1 MTVGAYIPREPKW
14 LQRRWSP
21 VRPTYEHGTTTRPGR
36 GLAGKKPDDGIAVF
50 FLEADVGG
58 CERANTAKHYQM
70 LHVGDRLDLEL
81 KDNGSVAMSFQKD
94 GERYHLGFLNEQYAT
109 TAGVSILLRYPSA
122 FGVIGDIYATVTEL
136 DLKSPKWP
144 RAYIEIRCLSDVRL
158 RHAKKGFLLT
168 PDETVVVK
176 LLEPHV
182 KITIPDGVKEIA
194 PYAFSRNL
202 RIRNVVLPAG
212 LRKIGHHAFMTTNIS
227 EVKIP
232 SSVEDIGHDAFTNCP
247 YDRCLFVGNANS
259 SLVRFKVEK
268 GNARCESN
276 RGKLKDTQAPK
287 DRENRPSEYIACCTT
302 VSMPWANSRYM
313 TKDDMPAL
321 AELIARRD
329 ARRKEKW
336 ARPTPT
342 MLADKCIKELQTRG
356 SSPALETVLA
366 KFKSLSGLKRNEL
379 VFAVAEYGGEEQF
392 DMMLATA
399 AQSPESLSFLLASA
413 ISSNDHDLARRLA
426 LAGTRL
432 HSKRMRIP
440 DNARE
445 GKTILCTPVDLAL
458 QDMRVE
464 TATEGKSSA
473 GVPCVDNSGCIAAL
487 AEEGL
492 FTRENLRELY
502 QSARRSAAPF
512 AQERLRTIV
521 HFVHPDDVSDKVDLC
536 KSLIAHNAQAELEH
550 TFTWP
555 NFPTIDQLETL
566 VRFANESG
574 DTEMAVRILEF
585 YRNQQPPEPTEGLML

>member
-1 MTVGAYIPREPKW
+1 MTVGAYIPQEPKW
-14 LQRRWSP
+14 LQRRYNP
-21 VRPTYEHGTTTRPGR
+21 ARPTYEQGTVIRPGR
-36 GLAGKKPDDGIAVF
+36 GPAGKRPDDGIAVF

-58 CERANTAKHYQM
+58 CGRANTAKHYQM

-81 KDNGSVAMSFQKD
+81 KKNDSVAMSFKKD
-94 GERYHLGFLNEQYAT
+94 GEQYHLGFLNEQYAI

-158 RHAKKGFLLT
+158 RHVKRGFLLT

-176 LLEPHV
+176 LLETHV

-194 PYAFSRNL
+194 PYAFSNDR

-232 SSVEDIGHDAFTNCP
+232 ASVEDIGRDAFANCP

-268 GNARCESN
+268 GNARYESN
-276 RGKLKDTQAPK
+276 RGKLKDTQATK
-287 DRENRPSEYIACCTT
+287 DRENRPFEYIACCTT

-356 SSPALETVLA
+356 SSPTLETVLA
-366 KFKSLSGLKRNEL
+366 KFNSLSGLKRNEL
-379 VFAVAEYGGEEQF
+379 VFAVTEYGGEEQF

-399 AQSPESLSFLLASA
+399 ARSPESLSFLFASA
-413 ISSNDHDLARRLA
+413 ISRNDHDLARCLA
-426 LAGTRL
+426 LAGARL
-432 HSKRMRIP
+432 HSKQMRVP
-440 DNARE
+440 DNTRE
-445 GKTILCTPVDLAL
+445 GKTILCTPIDLAL
-458 QDMRVE
+458 QDVRHETLVE
-464 TATEGKSSA
+464 TKTGASA
-473 GVPCVDNSGCIAAL
+473 PCVDNSECIAAL

-492 FTRENLRELY
+492 LTRENLRELY
-502 QSARRSAAPF
+502 QGVRQSAAPF
-512 AQERLRTIV
+512 AQERLQTIV
-521 HFVHPDDVSDKVDLC
+521 LFVHPDDVTDKPDLC
-536 KSLIAHNAQAELEH
+536 KNLITHNARTELEH
-550 TFTWP
+550 AFTWP

-574 DTEMAVRILEF
+574 NTEMAVRILES

>member
-1 MTVGAYIPREPKW
+1 
-14 LQRRWSP
+14 
-21 VRPTYEHGTTTRPGR
+21 
-36 GLAGKKPDDGIAVF
+36 
-50 FLEADVGG
+50 
-58 CERANTAKHYQM
+58 
-70 LHVGDRLDLEL
+70 
-81 KDNGSVAMSFQKD
+81 MSFQKD
-94 GERYHLGFLNEQYAT
+94 GERYHLGFLNEQYAI

-158 RHAKKGFLLT
+158 RHVKRGFLLT

-176 LLEPHV
+176 LLETHV

-194 PYAFSRNL
+194 PYAFSKGTAGYAASSCLQGSAKSAITRSRQRASAKSTSPQAL
-202 RIRNVVLPAG
+202 RISASTRSQTAPETSACTS
-212 LRKIGHHAFMTTNIS
+212 TTGS
-227 EVKIP
+227 IP
-232 SSVEDIGHDAFTNCP
+232 SFATRWRRETRGTNP
-247 YDRCLFVGNANS
+247 IEAS
-259 SLVRFKVEK
+259 SKTHKHPKTAKSALLRT
-268 GNARCESN
+268 
-276 RGKLKDTQAPK
+276 LDT
-287 DRENRPSEYIACCTT
+287 YVTI
-302 VSMPWANSRYM
+302 SMPWANSRYM

-329 ARRKEKW
+329 ARRKEKR

-356 SSPALETVLA
+356 SSPTLETVLA
-366 KFKSLSGLKRNEL
+366 KFNTLSGLKRNEL

-413 ISSNDHDLARRLA
+413 ISRNDHDLAQRLA

-432 HSKRMRIP
+432 HSKRMRVP

-464 TATEGKSSA
+464 TATEGKTGA
-473 GVPCVDNSGCIAAL
+473 GAPCVDNSGCIAEL

-492 FTRENLRELY
+492 LTRENLRDLY
-502 QSARRSAAPF
+502 QSARTSGAPF
-512 AQERLRTIV
+512 AQERLQTIV
-521 HFVHPDDVSDKVDLC
+521 RFVYPDDVTDKLDLC
-536 KSLIAHNAQAELEH
+536 KSLIAHKARTELEH

-555 NFPTIDQLETL
+555 NFPPST
-566 VRFANESG
+566 S
-574 DTEMAVRILEF
+574 
-585 YRNQQPPEPTEGLML
+585 

>member
-14 LQRRWSP
+14 LQRRCSP
-21 VRPTYEHGTTTRPGR
+21 VRPIYEHGTVTRPGR
-36 GLAGKKPDDGIAVF
+36 GPAGKRPDDGIAVF

-58 CERANTAKHYQM
+58 CQRANTAKPYQM
-70 LHVGDRLDLEL
+70 LHVGDRLDLKLTE
-81 KDNGSVAMSFQKD
+81 NESVAMSFQKD
-94 GERYHLGFLNEQYAT
+94 GERYHLGFLNEQYAI

-158 RHAKKGFLLT
+158 RHVKRGFLLT

-176 LLEPHV
+176 LLKTHV

-194 PYAFSRNL
+194 PYAFSNNR
-202 RIRNVVLPAG
+202 RIRSVVLPAG
-212 LRKIGHHAFMTTNIS
+212 LRKIGHHAFASTNIS

-232 SSVEDIGHDAFTNCP
+232 ASVEDIGRDAFANCP
-247 YDRCLFVGNANS
+247 YDRCLSTGNMNS
-259 SLVRFKVEK
+259 SLVRFRAEK
-268 GNARCESN
+268 GNARYESN

-287 DRENRPSEYIACCTT
+287 DCENRPFEYIACRTT

-313 TKDDMPAL
+313 TKDNMPAL

-329 ARRKEKW
+329 AQRKEKW

-356 SSPALETVLA
+356 SSPTLETVLT
-366 KFKSLSGLKRNEL
+366 KFNSLSGLKRNEL
-379 VFAVAEYGGEEQF
+379 VFAVAEYGGEDQF
-392 DMMLATA
+392 AMMLATA

-413 ISSNDHDLARRLA
+413 ISRNDHDLAQRLA
-426 LAGTRL
+426 QAGTKL

-440 DNARE
+440 DNTHT
-445 GKTILCTPVDLAL
+445 GKTILCTPIDLAL
-458 QDMRVE
+458 QDVRFE
-464 TATEGKSSA
+464 TAAEGNTGA
-473 GVPCVDNSGCIAAL
+473 GAPYVDNSSCIAAL
-487 AEEGL
+487 AEEDL
-492 FTRENLRELY
+492 LTRENLRELY
-502 QSARRSAAPF
+502 QSARQSAAPF
-512 AQERLRTIV
+512 AQERLQTIV
-521 HFVHPDDVSDKVDLC
+521 RFVHPDDVTDKLDLC
-536 KSLIAHNAQAELEH
+536 KNLIAHKAQAELEH
-550 TFTWP
+550 IFTWP
-555 NFPTIDQLETL
+555 NFPTIDQLEAL

-574 DTEMAVRILEF
+574 DTEMAVRILEY

>member
-14 LQRRWSP
+14 LQRRCSP
-21 VRPTYEHGTTTRPGR
+21 VRPTYQQGTVTRPGR
-36 GLAGKKPDDGIAVF
+36 GPVGKRPDDGIAVF

-70 LHVGDRLDLEL
+70 LHVGDRLDLKLTE
-81 KDNGSVAMSFQKD
+81 NESVAMSFQKD
-94 GERYHLGFLNEQYAT
+94 GECYHLGFLNEQYAI

-158 RHAKKGFLLT
+158 RHVKRGFLLT

-194 PYAFSRNL
+194 PFVFSNNR
-202 RIRNVVLPAG
+202 RIRSVVLPAG
-212 LRKIGHHAFMTTNIS
+212 LRKIGHHAFASTNIS
-227 EVKIP
+227 EVNIP
-232 SSVEDIGHDAFTNCP
+232 ASVEDIGHDAFTNCP
-247 YDRCLFVGNANS
+247 RDLCLSTGNMNS
-259 SLVRFKVEK
+259 SLVRYKVEK
-268 GNARCESN
+268 GNTRYESN
-276 RGKLKDTQAPK
+276 RGKLKDTQATK
-287 DRENRPSEYIACCTT
+287 DREKRPFEDFGYYVTI
-302 VSMPWANSRYM
+302 SMPWANSRYM
-313 TKDDMPAL
+313 TEDDMPAL

-329 ARRKEKW
+329 AQRKEKW

-356 SSPALETVLA
+356 SSPTLETVLA
-366 KFKSLSGLKRNEL
+366 KLNSLSGLKRNEL

-399 AQSPESLSFLLASA
+399 AQSSESLSFLFASA
-413 ISSNDHDLARRLA
+413 ISRNDHDLARRLA
-426 LAGTRL
+426 QAGARL
-432 HSKRMRIP
+432 HNKRMRVP

-445 GKTILCTPVDLAL
+445 GKMILCTPIDLAL
-458 QDMRVE
+458 QDVRFE
-464 TATEGKSSA
+464 TAAEGKTGAS
-473 GVPCVDNSGCIAAL
+473 VPYVDNCDCIAEL

-492 FTRENLRELY
+492 LTRENLRELY
-502 QSARRSAAPF
+502 QGVRQSAAPF
-512 AQERLRTIV
+512 AQERLQTIV
-521 HFVHPDDVSDKVDLC
+521 RFVHPDDVTDKLDLC
-536 KSLIAHNAQAELEH
+536 KNLIANKAQAELEH
-550 TFTWP
+550 VFTWH
-555 NFPTIDQLETL
+555 NCPTIDQLETL

-574 DTEMAVRILEF
+574 DTEMAVRILES

>member
-1 MTVGAYIPREPKW
+1 MTVGAYIPQEPKW
-14 LQRRWSP
+14 LQRRCSP
-21 VRPTYEHGTTTRPGR
+21 VRPTYEHGTVTRPGR
-36 GLAGKKPDDGIAVF
+36 GPAGKKPDDGIAVF

-70 LHVGDRLDLEL
+70 LHVGNRLNLEL

-94 GERYHLGFLNEQYAT
+94 GERYHLGFLNEQYAI

-176 LLEPHV
+176 PLEPHV
-182 KITIPDGVKEIA
+182 KITIPNGVREIA
-194 PYAFSRNL
+194 PYAFSNNR
-202 RIRNVVLPAG
+202 RIRSVILPAG

-247 YDRCLFVGNANS
+247 YDRCLSVGNMNS

-268 GNARCESN
+268 GNARYESN
-276 RGKLKDTQAPK
+276 RGKLKDTRAPE
-287 DRENRPSEYIACCTT
+287 DREKRPFEDFGYYVT

-313 TKDDMPAL
+313 AKDDLPAL

-329 ARRKEKW
+329 TRRKERW
-336 ARPTPT
+336 AHPTPT
-342 MLADKCIKELQTRG
+342 MLADKCIKELQGRG
-356 SSPALETVLA
+356 SSPTLETVLA
-366 KFKSLSGLKRNEL
+366 KFNSLSGLKRNEL
-379 VFAVAEYGGEEQF
+379 IFAVAEYGGAEQF

-399 AQSPESLSFLLASA
+399 AQSPESLSFLLAGA

-426 LAGTRL
+426 LAGARL

-445 GKTILCTPVDLAL
+445 GKTILCTPIELAL
-458 QDMRVE
+458 QNVRFE
-464 TATEGKSSA
+464 TAVESKTGA
-473 GVPCVDNSGCIAAL
+473 GAPYVDNSDCIAEL
-487 AEEGL
+487 AEEDL
-492 FTRENLRELY
+492 LTRENLCELY
-502 QSARRSAAPF
+502 QSARQSAAPF
-512 AQERLRTIV
+512 AQERLQTIV
-521 HFVHPDDVSDKVDLC
+521 RFVHPDDVTDKLDLC
-536 KSLIAHNAQAELEH
+536 KSLIAHKAQTELEH

-555 NFPTIDQLETL
+555 NFPTIDQVEAL
-566 VRFANESG
+566 VQYANERG
-574 DTEMAVRILEF
+574 DTEAAVRIMEA

>member
-1 MTVGAYIPREPKW
+1 MTVGAYIPQEPKW
-14 LQRRWSP
+14 LQRRCSP
-21 VRPTYEHGTTTRPGR
+21 VRPTYEHGTVTRPGR
-36 GLAGKKPDDGIAVF
+36 GPAGKRPDDGIAVF

-70 LHVGDRLDLEL
+70 LHVGDRLDLKLTE
-81 KDNGSVAMSFQKD
+81 NESVAMSFQKD
-94 GERYHLGFLNEQYAT
+94 GECYHLGFLNEQYAI

-158 RHAKKGFLLT
+158 RHVKRGFLLT

-176 LLEPHV
+176 LLETHV

-194 PYAFSRNL
+194 PYVFSNNR
-202 RIRNVVLPAG
+202 RIRSVVLPAG
-212 LRKIGHHAFMTTNIS
+212 LRKIGHHAFASTSIIEVNI
-227 EVKIP
+227 P
-232 SSVEDIGHDAFTNCP
+232 ASVEVIGFDAFANCP

-268 GNARCESN
+268 GNARYESN
-276 RGKLKDTQAPK
+276 RGKLKDTQATK
-287 DRENRPSEYIACCTT
+287 DCEKRPFEDFGYYMTI
-302 VSMPWANSRYM
+302 SMPWANSRYM

-329 ARRKEKW
+329 AQRKEKW

-356 SSPALETVLA
+356 SSPTLETVLA
-366 KFKSLSGLKRNEL
+366 KFNTLSALKRNEL
-379 VFAVAEYGGEEQF
+379 VFAVAEYGDAEQF
-392 DMMLATA
+392 DMMLATT
-399 AQSPESLSFLLASA
+399 AQSPESLSFLLAIA
-413 ISSNDHDLARRLA
+413 ISRNNHDLAQCLA
-426 LAGTRL
+426 QAGTKL

-440 DNARE
+440 DNAHT
-445 GKTILCTPVDLAL
+445 GKTILCTPIDLAL
-458 QDMRVE
+458 QDVRFE
-464 TATEGKSSA
+464 TATEGKSGT
-473 GVPCVDNSGCIAAL
+473 GVQYVDDIDCIAAL

-492 FTRENLRELY
+492 LTRENLRELY
-502 QSARRSAAPF
+502 QGVRRSTVPF
-512 AQERLRTIV
+512 AQERLQAIV
-521 HFVHPDDVSDKVDLC
+521 RFVYPDDVTDKLDLC
-536 KSLIAHNAQAELEH
+536 KNLIVHKAQAELEH
-550 TFTWP
+550 AFTWP

-574 DTEMAVRILEF
+574 DTEMAVRILES

>member
-1 MTVGAYIPREPKW
+1 MTVGAYIPQEPKW
-14 LQRRWSP
+14 LQRRCNP
-21 VRPTYEHGTTTRPGR
+21 VRPTYQQGTVIRPGR
-36 GLAGKKPDDGIAVF
+36 GPAGKKPDDGIAVF

-58 CERANTAKHYQM
+58 CERANTAKPYQM

-81 KDNGSVAMSFQKD
+81 KDNGSVAMSLQKD
-94 GERYHLGFLNEQYAT
+94 GERYHLGFLNEQYAI

-158 RHAKKGFLLT
+158 RHVKRGFLLT

-176 LLEPHV
+176 LLETHV

-194 PYAFSRNL
+194 PYAFSNDR
-202 RIRNVVLPAG
+202 RIRSVVLPAG
-212 LRKIGHHAFMTTNIS
+212 LRKISHHAFASTNIS
-227 EVKIP
+227 EVNIP
-232 SSVEDIGHDAFTNCP
+232 ASVEDIGRDAFANCP
-247 YDRCLFVGNANS
+247 YDRCLSTGNMNS
-259 SLVRFKVEK
+259 SLVRFRAEK
-268 GNARCESN
+268 GNARYESN

-287 DRENRPSEYIACCTT
+287 DCENRPFEYIACRTT

-379 VFAVAEYGGEEQF
+379 IFAVAEYGSAEQF

-399 AQSPESLSFLLASA
+399 AQSPESLSFLLAGA
-413 ISSNDHDLARRLA
+413 ISRNDHDLARRLA
-426 LAGTRL
+426 LAGARL
-432 HSKRMRIP
+432 HSKRMRVP

-458 QDMRVE
+458 QDMQVE
-464 TATEGKSSA
+464 TATKGKTGA
-473 GVPCVDNSGCIAAL
+473 GVQYVDNSECIAAL
-487 AEEGL
+487 AEDGL
-492 FTRENLRELY
+492 LTRENLRELY
-502 QSARRSAAPF
+502 QGARRSATPF
-512 AQERLRTIV
+512 AQERLQTIV
-521 HFVHPDDVSDKVDLC
+521 RFVHPDDVSDKLDLC
-536 KSLIAHNAQAELEH
+536 ENLIVHNARTELEH

-574 DTEMAVRILEF
+574 DTEMAVRILES

>member
-1 MTVGAYIPREPKW
+1 MTVGAYIPQEPKW
-14 LQRRWSP
+14 LQRRCNP
-21 VRPTYEHGTTTRPGR
+21 VRPTYEHGTVTRPGR
-36 GLAGKKPDDGIAVF
+36 GPAGKKPDDGIAVF

-70 LHVGDRLDLEL
+70 LHAGNRLDLEL

-94 GERYHLGFLNEQYAT
+94 GERYHLGFLNEQYT
-109 TAGVSILLRYPSA
+109 ITAGVSILLRYPSA
-122 FGVIGDIYATVTEL
+122 FGVVGDIYATVTEL
-136 DLKSPKWP
+136 DLENSRWP

-158 RHAKKGFLLT
+158 RHVKRGFLLT

-176 LLEPHV
+176 LLETHV

-194 PYAFSRNL
+194 PYAFSRDL
-202 RIRNVVLPAG
+202 RIRSVVLPAG
-212 LRKIGHHAFMTTNIS
+212 LRKIGHHAFASTNIS
-227 EVKIP
+227 EVNIP
-232 SSVEDIGHDAFTNCP
+232 ASVEDIGFDAFANCP
-247 YDRCLFVGNANS
+247 YDRCLRFNNRKH
-259 SLVRFKVEK
+259 SLVRYKVEK
-268 GNARCESN
+268 GNARYESN
-276 RGKLKDTQAPK
+276 RGKLKDTQAPE
-287 DRENRPSEYIACCTT
+287 DREKRPFEDFGYYVTI
-302 VSMPWANSRYM
+302 SMPWANSRYM
-313 TKDDMPAL
+313 AKDDMPAL

-336 ARPTPT
+336 TRPTPT

-356 SSPALETVLA
+356 SSPTLETVLA
-366 KFKSLSGLKRNEL
+366 KFNTLSGLKRNEL

-413 ISSNDHDLARRLA
+413 ISRNDHDFARRLA
-426 LAGTRL
+426 LAGARL
-432 HSKRMRIP
+432 HSKRMRVP

-445 GKTILCTPVDLAL
+445 GKTILCTPIDLAL
-458 QDMRVE
+458 QDVRHETLVE
-464 TATEGKSSA
+464 TKTGASA
-473 GVPCVDNSGCIAAL
+473 PCVDNSECIAAL

-492 FTRENLRELY
+492 LTRENLRELY
-502 QSARRSAAPF
+502 HSAQKSTVPF
-512 AQERLRTIV
+512 AQERLQTIV
-521 HFVHPDDVSDKVDLC
+521 RFVHPDDVMDKLDLC
-536 KSLIAHNAQAELEH
+536 KNLIAHKAQAELEH

-574 DTEMAVRILEF
+574 DTEMAVRILES

>member
-14 LQRRWSP
+14 LQRRCSP

-36 GLAGKKPDDGIAVF
+36 GPAGKKPDDGIAVF

-58 CERANTAKHYQM
+58 CERANTAKPYQM

-81 KDNGSVAMSFQKD
+81 RDNGSVAMSFQKD
-94 GERYHLGFLNEQYAT
+94 GERYHLGFLNEQYAI

-176 LLEPHV
+176 LLEPHM

-194 PYAFSRNL
+194 PYAFSNNR
-202 RIRNVVLPAG
+202 RIRSVILPAG
-212 LRKIGHHAFMTTNIS
+212 LRKISHHAFASTNIS
-227 EVKIP
+227 EVNIP
-232 SSVEDIGHDAFTNCP
+232 ASVEDIGFDAFANCP
-247 YDRCLFVGNANS
+247 YDRCLSVGNMNS

-268 GNARCESN
+268 GNARYESN
-276 RGKLKDTQAPK
+276 RGKLKDTRAPK
-287 DRENRPSEYIACCTT
+287 DREKRPFEDFGYYVTI
-302 VSMPWANSRYM
+302 SMPWATSRYM

-336 ARPTPT
+336 ARPTPA
-342 MLADKCIKELQTRG
+342 MLADKCIKELQARG
-356 SSPALETVLA
+356 SSPTLETVLA
-366 KFKSLSGLKRNEL
+366 KFNSLSGLKRNEL

-392 DMMLATA
+392 NMMLATA

-413 ISSNDHDLARRLA
+413 ISRNDHDLARRLA
-426 LAGTRL
+426 LAGARL
-432 HSKRMRIP
+432 HSKRMRVP
-440 DNARE
+440 DNAHT
-445 GKTILCTPVDLAL
+445 GKTILCTPIDLAL
-458 QDMRVE
+458 QDVRFE
-464 TATEGKSSA
+464 TATEGKSGT
-473 GVPCVDNSGCIAAL
+473 GVQYVDDSDCIAAL

-492 FTRENLRELY
+492 LTRENLRELY
-502 QSARRSAAPF
+502 QGVRQSAAPF
-512 AQERLRTIV
+512 VQERLQAIV
-521 HFVHPDDVSDKVDLC
+521 RFVDPDDVTDKLDLC
-536 KSLIAHNAQAELEH
+536 KNLIAHNARTELEH
-550 TFTWP
+550 IFTWP
-555 NFPTIDQLETL
+555 NFPTIDQVESL
-566 VRFANESG
+566 VQYANERG
-574 DTEMAVRILEF
+574 DTEAAVRILEA
-585 YRNQQPPEPTEGLML
+585 YRNQQPLEPTRSLML

>member
-36 GLAGKKPDDGIAVF
+36 GPAGKKPDDGIAMF

-58 CERANTAKHYQM
+58 CEWANTAKHYQM
-70 LHVGDRLDLEL
+70 LHVGDRLDLKLTE
-81 KDNGSVAMSFQKD
+81 NESVAMSFQKD
-94 GERYHLGFLNEQYAT
+94 GERYHLGFLNEQYAI

-158 RHAKKGFLLT
+158 RHVKRGFLLT

-176 LLEPHV
+176 LLETHV

-194 PYAFSRNL
+194 PYAFSNDR
-202 RIRNVVLPAG
+202 RIRSVVLPAG
-212 LRKIGHHAFMTTNIS
+212 LRKIGHHAFASTSIS
-227 EVKIP
+227 EVNIP
-232 SSVEDIGHDAFTNCP
+232 ASVEDIGRDAFANCP
-247 YDRCLFVGNANS
+247 YDRCLFIGNANS

-268 GNARCESN
+268 GNARYESN

-287 DRENRPSEYIACCTT
+287 DRENRPFEYIACCTT
-302 VSMPWANSRYM
+302 ISMPWANSRYM

-321 AELIARRD
+321 ADLIARRD

-342 MLADKCIKELQTRG
+342 MLADKCIKELQARG
-356 SSPALETVLA
+356 SSPTLETVLA
-366 KFKSLSGLKRNEL
+366 KFNSLSGLKRNEL
-379 VFAVAEYGGEEQF
+379 VFAVAEYGDEEQF
-392 DMMLATA
+392 DIMLATT
-399 AQSPESLSFLLASA
+399 AQSPESLSFLFASA
-413 ISSNDHDLARRLA
+413 ISRNDHDLAQRLA
-426 LAGTRL
+426 LAGTKL

-440 DNARE
+440 DNAHT
-445 GKTILCTPVDLAL
+445 GKTILCTPIDLTL
-458 QDMRVE
+458 QDVWFE
-464 TATEGKSSA
+464 TAAEGKTGAS
-473 GVPCVDNSGCIAAL
+473 VPYVDNSNRIAEL
-487 AEEGL
+487 AEENL
-492 FTRENLRELY
+492 LTRENLRELY

-512 AQERLRTIV
+512 AQERLQAIV
-521 HFVHPDDVSDKVDLC
+521 RFVYPDDVTDKLDLC
-536 KSLIAHNAQAELEH
+536 KNLIAHKAQAELEH
-550 TFTWP
+550 IFTWP

-574 DTEMAVRILEF
+574 DTEMAVRILES

>member
-1 MTVGAYIPREPKW
+1 MTVGAYIPQEPKW
-14 LQRRWSP
+14 LQRRCSP
-21 VRPTYEHGTTTRPGR
+21 VRSTYEHGTVTRPGR
-36 GLAGKKPDDGIAVF
+36 GPAGKKPDDGIAVF

-94 GERYHLGFLNEQYAT
+94 GERYHLGFLNEQYAI

-158 RHAKKGFLLT
+158 RHVKRGFLLT
-168 PDETVVVK
+168 SDETVVVK

-194 PYAFSRNL
+194 PYAFSNDR
-202 RIRNVVLPAG
+202 RIRSVVLPAG
-212 LRKIGHHAFMTTNIS
+212 LRKIGHHAFASTSIS
-227 EVKIP
+227 EVNIP
-232 SSVEDIGHDAFTNCP
+232 ASVEDIGRDAFANCP

-268 GNARCESN
+268 GNARYESN

-356 SSPALETVLA
+356 SSPTLETVLA
-366 KFKSLSGLKRNEL
+366 KFNSLSGLKRNEL
-379 VFAVAEYGGEEQF
+379 VFAVTEYGGEEQF

-399 AQSPESLSFLLASA
+399 ARSPESLSFLFASA
-413 ISSNDHDLARRLA
+413 ISRNDHDLARCLA
-426 LAGTRL
+426 LAGARL
-432 HSKRMRIP
+432 HSKQMRVP
-440 DNARE
+440 DNTRE
-445 GKTILCTPVDLAL
+445 GKTILCTPIDLAL
-458 QDMRVE
+458 QDVRHETLVE
-464 TATEGKSSA
+464 TKTGASA
-473 GVPCVDNSGCIAAL
+473 PCVDNSECIAAL

-492 FTRENLRELY
+492 LTRENLRELY
-502 QSARRSAAPF
+502 QGVRQSAAPF
-512 AQERLRTIV
+512 AQERLQTIV
-521 HFVHPDDVSDKVDLC
+521 LFVHPDDVTDKPDLC
-536 KSLIAHNAQAELEH
+536 KNLITHNARTELEH
-550 TFTWP
+550 AFTWP

-574 DTEMAVRILEF
+574 NTEMAVRILEA

>member
-14 LQRRWSP
+14 LQRRCSP
-21 VRPTYEHGTTTRPGR
+21 VRPTYQQGTIIRPGR

-81 KDNGSVAMSFQKD
+81 KDNGSVAMSFHKD

-158 RHAKKGFLLT
+158 RHVKRGFLLT

-176 LLEPHV
+176 LLETHV

-194 PYAFSRNL
+194 PYAFSNDR
-202 RIRNVVLPAG
+202 RIRSVVLPAG
-212 LRKIGHHAFMTTNIS
+212 LRKIGHHAFASTNIS
-227 EVKIP
+227 EVNIP
-232 SSVEDIGHDAFTNCP
+232 ASVEDIGFDAFANCP
-247 YDRCLFVGNANS
+247 RDLCLSTGNMNS
-259 SLVRFKVEK
+259 SLVRYRVEK
-268 GNARCESN
+268 GNARYESN
-276 RGKLKDTQAPK
+276 RGKLKDTQAPE
-287 DRENRPSEYIACCTT
+287 DREKRPFEDFGYYVTI
-302 VSMPWANSRYM
+302 SMPWANSRYM

-321 AELIARRD
+321 AELIAQRD
-329 ARRKEKW
+329 ARRKERW
-336 ARPTPT
+336 VHPTPT
-342 MLADKCIKELQTRG
+342 MLADKCIKELQARG
-356 SSPALETVLA
+356 SSPTLETVLA
-366 KFKSLSGLKRNEL
+366 KLNSLSGLKRNEL

-399 AQSPESLSFLLASA
+399 AQSPESLSFLLASV
-413 ISSNDHDLARRLA
+413 ISRNDHDLARRLA
-426 LAGTRL
+426 LAGARL

-440 DNARE
+440 DNAHA
-445 GKTILCTPVDLAL
+445 GKTILCTPIELAL

-464 TATEGKSSA
+464 TTAEGKSSA
-473 GVPCVDNSGCIAAL
+473 GVQYVDNSGCIAEL
-487 AEEGL
+487 AEENL
-492 FTRENLRELY
+492 LTRENLRELY
-502 QSARRSAAPF
+502 QGVRQSAAPF
-512 AQERLRTIV
+512 AQERLQTIV
-521 HFVHPDDVSDKVDLC
+521 RFVDPDDVTDKLDLC

-550 TFTWP
+550 AFTWP
-555 NFPTIDQLETL
+555 NFPTIDQVESL
-566 VRFANESG
+566 VQYANERG
-574 DTEMAVRILEF
+574 DTEAAVRILEA
-585 YRNQQPPEPTEGLML
+585 YRNQQPLEPTRSLML